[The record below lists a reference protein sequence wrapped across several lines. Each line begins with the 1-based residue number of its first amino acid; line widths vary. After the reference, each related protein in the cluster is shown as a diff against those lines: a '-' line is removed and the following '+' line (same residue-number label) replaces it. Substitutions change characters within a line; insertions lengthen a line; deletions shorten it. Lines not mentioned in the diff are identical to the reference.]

1 MVTHDV
7 LKTESGMASSSGGA
21 SIRTN
26 YLEWSHEIAK
36 PFQTFQKGLNNEIWN
51 FNQDKGKDLFEDLCQ
66 TCFSD
71 PYWCFLDIE
80 FGAGLDY
87 MLGHE
92 DGEDRPRFEK
102 RDFGRNVVSET
113 KEPVYTQL
121 YYACARLVYITGEV
135 KDLYFPWYLFQTTY
149 TYGYHSR
156 NSPCEKDMLNCMYHV
171 FQHMLRNKNAIKI
184 LSYGEVD
191 IRVSQRFFD
200 AVRRANTDLF
210 QDPIEYERSGSVIK
224 EIHDYATY
232 DIPRERCFVSPKD
245 DEAAAW
251 STLVDLGWKGETG
264 THRAKDIRDLKSKFL
279 NSQSKYVDMKK
290 LNGNCSLEKACELKL
305 GQRDIKSLIT
315 QNFSLIF
322 FRLATMTWKYDMLL
336 YPNEG
341 SRYPHFKLCDA
352 DAGLRNAVDIHFA
365 KVFGESLST
374 YCAKD
379 VHWIHEL
386 ALKEPEKY
394 FGEASTRASMAF
406 PSSRSI
412 ASTTVVVFDWLRADY
427 AGAEKRLAQ
436 YIEDN
441 SVPPSVLQHNSTPPS
456 PSQEADD
463 MHNPDSDWSGDERRT
478 VGVIS
483 SDAFKAANPYLI
495 DE

>member
-1 MVTHDV
+1 MVTHNV
-7 LKTESGMASSSGGA
+7 LKTDGGMASSSGGA
-21 SIRTN
+21 STRTN
-26 YLEWSHEIAK
+26 YLEWTHEIAK

-51 FNQDKGKDLFEDLCQ
+51 FNENKGKDLFEDLCK
-66 TCFSD
+66 TCLSD

-87 MLGHE
+87 MLGNE

-102 RDFGRNVVSET
+102 RDFGRHVISET

-121 YYACARLVYITGEV
+121 YYACARLVYTTGEV

-149 TYGYHSR
+149 KYGYQSR
-156 NSPCEKDMLNCMYHV
+156 NSPCEKNMLNCMYHV

-184 LSYGEVD
+184 MSYGEVD
-191 IRVSQRFFD
+191 IRVSERFFD

-210 QDPIEYERSGSVIK
+210 QDKIEYDDSGSMVK

-232 DIPRERCFVSPKD
+232 EIPRERCFVSPKD

-264 THRAKDIRDLKSKFL
+264 TLRAKNIRDLKSKFL

-290 LNGNCSLEKACELKL
+290 LNGNRSLEDVCAQKL
-305 GQRDIKSLIT
+305 EQPNIKSLIS

-341 SRYPHFKLCDA
+341 SRYPYFKLLDA
-352 DAGLRNAVDIHFA
+352 DAGVRNSVDIHFA

-386 ALKEPEKY
+386 ALQEPAKY
-394 FGEASTRASMAF
+394 FGEASTRASFVF
-406 PSSRSI
+406 PDSRSVS
-412 ASTTVVVFDWLRADY
+412 STTVVVFDWLRTEY
-427 AGAEKRLAQ
+427 AAAPAKLAQ
-436 YIEDN
+436 FIEHN
-441 SVPPSVLQHNSTPPS
+441 SLPPSSE
-456 PSQEADD
+456 PSQSQHDHD
-463 MHNPDSDWSGDERRT
+463 MRDPDSDWSGDERRN
-478 VGVIS
+478 VGVMR
-483 SDAFKAANPYLI
+483 SDGLKASNPYLI
-495 DE
+495 VE

>member
-1 MVTHDV
+1 
-7 LKTESGMASSSGGA
+7 MASSSGGA
-21 SIRTN
+21 STRTN
-26 YLEWSHEIAK
+26 YVEWAHEIAK
-36 PFQTFQKGLNNEIWN
+36 PFQIFQKGLNNEIWN
-51 FNQDKGKDLFEDLCQ
+51 FNVDKGKALFEDFCH
-66 TCFSD
+66 TCFSA

-87 MLGHE
+87 MLGTE

-102 RDFGRNVVSET
+102 RDFGRNVISET

-121 YYACARLVYITGEV
+121 YYACARLVYTTGEV

-149 TYGYHSR
+149 KHGYHSR
-156 NSPCEKDMLNCMYHV
+156 NSPCEKDMLNCMYLV

-210 QDPIEYERSGSVIK
+210 QDRVEYDLSGSVVK

-232 DIPRERCFVSPKD
+232 EIPRERCFVSPKD

-279 NSQSKYVDMKK
+279 TGQSKYVDMKK
-290 LNGNCSLEKACELKL
+290 LNGNSSLEKVCETKL
-305 GQRDIKSLIT
+305 GQQNIKSLIS

-322 FRLATMTWKYDMLL
+322 FRLATMTWKYNMLL
-336 YPNEG
+336 HPNEG
-341 SRYPHFKLCDA
+341 PRYPYFKLLDA

-365 KVFGESLST
+365 TVFGESLST

-394 FGEASTRASMAF
+394 FSEASPRASFAF
-406 PSSRSI
+406 PDSRSVS
-412 ASTTVVVFDWLRADY
+412 STTVVVFDWLRADY
-427 AGAEKRLAQ
+427 AAAEEKLAKF
-436 YIEDN
+436 IDDN
-441 SVPPSVLQHNSTPPS
+441 SVPPNVIQHSSMPS
-456 PSQEADD
+456 SQSQQDHDERD
-463 MHNPDSDWSGDERRT
+463 PDSDWSGDERRNI
-478 VGVIS
+478 GVVR
-483 SDAFKAANPYLI
+483 SDGLKASNPYVI
-495 DE
+495 ME